1 MRLADPAWL
10 AFLIFAAAP
19 WVAHRRR
26 ARVAWPTTGGF
37 PAAARSRWAVG
48 IGLVPVAARSL
59 AIAAMVVALA
69 RPQAEGE
76 QVRISG
82 RGLAIALVLD
92 RSSSMKAVD
101 FPGDRGPTGRLDAAK
116 RTILRFLEA
125 RADDLIGLVA
135 FANLPETV
143 APPTLDRRFTWEAAR
158 ALRPAGAL
166 DDGTDLGGAI
176 AWGLGMVRPLPARR
190 KVLVLLTDGRHAPGS
205 AGRSLDPAVAAELA
219 RGLGVTLH
227 TVAIGRPGPEPKSA
241 DADRPEA
248 DKRQPARPADS
259 DGPDFDLLRRL
270 AERGGGRAFVAADA
284 EALDE
289 VFRAIDALEVST
301 IEGTIRT
308 IYGER
313 FLPWALAALGLV
325 ALDLGL
331 ASGRY
336 RRNP

>member
-10 AFLIFAAAP
+10 AFLVLAAAP

-26 ARVAWPTTGGF
+26 ARVAWPTLGGF
-37 PAAARSRWAVG
+37 PAAGRSRWARWV
-48 IGLVPVAARSL
+48 GLVPVAARSL

-82 RGLAIALVLD
+82 RGLAIGLVID

-158 ALRPAGAL
+158 ALQPAGAL

-205 AGRSLDPAVAAELA
+205 AARSLDPVVAADLA

-227 TVAIGRPGPEPKSA
+227 TVAIGRPGPTSPQRPEGSGRGPEAQA
-241 DADRPEA
+241 DAE
-248 DKRQPARPADS
+248 
-259 DGPDFDLLRRL
+259 GPDFDLLRRL
-270 AERGGGRAFVAADA
+270 ADRGGGRAFVAADA

-289 VFRAIDALEVST
+289 AFREIDALEVST
-301 IEGTIRT
+301 IEGTVRT
-308 IYGER
+308 VYGER

-325 ALDLGL
+325 AVDLGL
-331 ASGRY
+331 ASGRF